1 MLHKAFGTPKKQKN
15 NKKLKKHFLG
25 KIFNFDLKKQL
36 QLVKDLEVIAI
47 AFAFSLFVKP
57 KNNNSYI
64 PCLQALPPP
73 FFCKSLFPQSIDALF
88 DKKITISLLIW
99 FSQFFKFD

>member
-36 QLVKDLEVIAI
+36 QLVKDLEVIHSKNQTKQTQINFIFEKAKN
-47 AFAFSLFVKP
+47 VKRTTTT
-57 KNNNSYI
+57 N
-64 PCLQALPPP
+64 
-73 FFCKSLFPQSIDALF
+73 
-88 DKKITISLLIW
+88 LL
-99 FSQFFKFD
+99 SCQTHYSNP